1 MKKAVPKPQSLL
13 LTNARIVLPGKVI
26 AASLLIKDGHLARIF
41 ESVGKVERA
50 SSTLNLEGY
59 TLLPGFIDVHIH
71 GAVGVDAMEASADD
85 LHRVARFLA
94 AHGVTAWLP
103 TFVPAPDADYRRAT
117 SAVEELI
124 ATQHQRLPAARALG
138 LHYEGPFV
146 NAAQCGALRT
156 AYFRRFA
163 GASEVD
169 ALPVLHEKSAVHL
182 ITVAPEIEGGIELVR
197 ELRRRNW
204 IVSIGH
210 TRASSEVLDE
220 ACEAGAR
227 HMTHFPNAMLALHHR
242 AAGPINWGLLRD
254 DVTCDVIADGVHCDS
269 SMLRLILKCKGA
281 ERIALI
287 SDAVAPA
294 GLGDGVYD
302 VWGEKIKVTDGRT
315 SNSRGSIAGSVI
327 AMDDA
332 VRMMLSLGASIE
344 ETARMASLNP
354 ARLLGVDKVCGSIE
368 TGKRADLVAV
378 DDGGRVRLTIVGGRI
393 AFDATQGSD
402 PATPQTEHKA
412 DELKADKGIQL

>member
-1 MKKAVPKPQSLL
+1 MLLKNVRLIAPYMVREHASLL
-13 LTNARIVLPGKVI
+13 LKGGRI
-26 AASLLIKDGHLARIF
+26 SRIL
-41 ESVGKVERA
+41 EHHEDLMDRVDTS
-50 SSTLNLEGY
+50 LNLEGL
-59 TLLPGFIDVHIH
+59 TLYPGFIDMHIH

-103 TFVPAPDADYRRAT
+103 TFVPAPDADYRQAT

-124 ATQHQRLPAARALG
+124 ATQHERLPAARALG

-163 GASEVD
+163 DGSELD

-242 AAGPINWGLLRD
+242 AAGPIGWGLLRD

-302 VWGEKIKVTDGRT
+302 VWGEKIKVTDRRT

-332 VRMMLSLGASIE
+332 ARMMLSLGVSIE

-354 ARLLGVDKVCGSIE
+354 ARLLGVDKSCGSIE
-368 TGKRADLVAV
+368 KGKRADLVAL
-378 DDGGRVRLTIVGGRI
+378 DEEGRVRLTIVGGLI
-393 AFDATQGSD
+393 AFDAT
-402 PATPQTEHKA
+402 HN
-412 DELKADKGIQL
+412 

>member
-1 MKKAVPKPQSLL
+1 MQRTDTELRSLL
-13 LTNARIVLPGKVI
+13 LGAARIVLPDKVI
-26 AASLLIKDGHLARIF
+26 EGASLAINEGRITNIHGNAKDEAVRGDAF
-41 ESVGKVERA
+41 
-50 SSTLNLEGY
+50 LNLEGL
-59 TLLPGFIDVHIH
+59 TLCPGFIDMHIH
-71 GAVGVDAMEASADD
+71 GAVGVDTMAATADD
-85 LHRVARFLA
+85 LHRVALFLA
-94 AHGVTAWLP
+94 RHGVTTWLP

-156 AYFRRFA
+156 AYFRTFA
-163 GASEVD
+163 VASEVD

-182 ITVAPEIEGGIELVR
+182 ITIAPEIEGGIELVR

-242 AAGPINWGLLRD
+242 AAGPISWGLLRD

-332 VRMMLSLGASIE
+332 VRMMLSLGVSIE

-402 PATPQTEHKA
+402 PATP
-412 DELKADKGIQL
+412 

>member
-1 MKKAVPKPQSLL
+1 MKTSDLESRAMLLKNVRLIAPYMVREHASLL
-13 LTNARIVLPGKVI
+13 L
-26 AASLLIKDGHLARIF
+26 KDGRISRIL
-41 ESVGKVERA
+41 EHREDLMERVDT
-50 SSTLNLEGY
+50 SLNLEGL
-59 TLLPGFIDVHIH
+59 TLYPGFIDVHIH

-85 LHRVARFLA
+85 LHRVARFFA

-124 ATQHQRLPAARALG
+124 ATQHERLPAARALG

-156 AYFRRFA
+156 AYFRRFS
-163 GASEVD
+163 GASDVE

-242 AAGPINWGLLRD
+242 AAGPIGWGLLRD

-315 SNSRGSIAGSVI
+315 SNARGSIAGSVI

-332 VRMMLSLGASIE
+332 VRMMLSLGVSIE

-368 TGKRADLVAV
+368 TGKRADLVAL

-402 PATPQTEHKA
+402 PATP
-412 DELKADKGIQL
+412 